1 MRIFNWYLYTYLI
14 CAVGDVRWPRGG
26 CAKTDDR

>member
-14 CAVGDVRWPRGG
+14 CGAAMFARRMVAVE
-26 CAKTDDR
+26 DR